1 MGVDIYKNRTG
12 YNLRCRYKLINNLG
26 EDLEYKEGFDGIFYA
41 KKESQMSVDKNF
53 IGRGFIISNTRFVI
67 STVDDVTDIVEAT
80 IQNITAIIYIDEF
93 DKEYLVENTQFG
105 VDEEEL
111 YFAKA
116 KYAGGRTY
124 LELRERQ

>member
-80 IQNITAIIYIDEF
+80 IQNMTAIIYIDEF
-93 DKEYLVENTQFG
+93 DKEYLVENTQFE